1 MAAFDPLQTLIFA
14 LTARREER
22 IVRAIRLEPLLP
34 TDRTGSAVASEIL
47 RQAPN
52 SQSVAHYVQTV
63 VEGQLALYSRTEAVA
78 PWIGYLAH
86 DVLRGQLVG
95 SCSFIGN
102 SSNGSVE
109 VAYFTFPPFEGV
121 GVATAMV
128 RELLAVAAKAGNP
141 ELHAFTLPEE
151 NASTRVLQKLGF
163 THTGEGYDEDAGVVW
178 RWERP
183 NKCPD

>member
-1 MAAFDPLQTLIFA
+1 MQ
-14 LTARREER
+14 
-22 IVRAIRLEPLLP
+22 AIRLEPLLP
-34 TDRTGSAVASEIL
+34 NDLSSSAVASEIL
-47 RQAPN
+47 RQVPN
-52 SQSVAHYVQTV
+52 SRSVADHLQVV
-63 VEGQLALYSRTEAVA
+63 VEGQLALYTRTEAVA

-86 DVLRGQLVG
+86 DVQTGELVG

-141 ELHAFTLPEE
+141 DLHAFTLPEE

-178 RWERP
+178 RWDRP
-183 NKCPD
+183 GGCPD